1 MAELYAAPMARDK
14 ARSFGASLLAAA
26 LLSAAAPPAGAD
38 RPTGAPRPFGE
49 TKVFTRVP
57 SPGHPE
63 GILVR
68 NGVVYVGTHTSM
80 VGNAGGE
87 PSRIFR
93 YDLESGQPID
103 EFRISG
109 QNLSAV
115 HGLVGMAWGPDGRL
129 YVADRNPPRVLAI
142 NFSLS
147 PPAQATYATFPDL
160 PRCLAAPPP
169 CAPSTNP
176 GDSLVDGLAFDTAGA
191 LYVSDVQRATIF
203 RVPPHGGK
211 GQIWFQDPRLDG
223 PFGVNGLAVDPSGLR
238 LLMAVTIS
246 NPPDSAF
253 QGSIYS
259 LPLVDRPEP
268 GTLTLVHRYPEPM
281 AAPDGILFGR
291 SGRLYVALA
300 GTNQISILDPGGAE
314 VARFPSPSE
323 NARQEVPWDTPASL
337 VLDGRGGLLVT
348 NQSYI
353 NALPQ
358 HWAVLDTW
366 VDDLPL

>member
-1 MAELYAAPMARDK
+1 MPHPKTRA
-14 ARSFGASLLAAA
+14 LAALAFVAA
-26 LLSAAAPPAGAD
+26 LMTLAAPPVGAA
-38 RPTGAPRPFGE
+38 RPIGE
-49 TKVFTRVP
+49 TRVFTRVP
-57 SPGHPE
+57 APGHPE

-80 VGNAGGE
+80 VGNAGDG

-103 EFRISG
+103 EYSILG

-129 YVADRNPPRVLAI
+129 YVADRNPPRVLALDY
-142 NFSLS
+142 SLS
-147 PPAQATYATFPDL
+147 PPTQTTYATFPNL
-160 PRCLAAPPP
+160 PHCLSSPPP

-176 GDSLVDGLAFDTAGA
+176 GDSLVDGLAFDRAGV
-191 LYVSDVQRATIF
+191 LYVSDVQKATIF
-203 RVPPHGGK
+203 RVPYGG
-211 GQIWFQDPRLDG
+211 GIGTIWFQDPRLDG
-223 PFGVNGLAVDPSGLR
+223 PFGVNGLAIEPNGDR
-238 LLMAVTIS
+238 LFMAVTIS

-253 QGSIYS
+253 QGSIYT
-259 LPLVDRPEP
+259 LPLSDRRPQP
-268 GTLTLVHRYPEPM
+268 ADLTLVHRYPEPM

-300 GTNQISILDPGGAE
+300 GTNQIAIHDPSGAE
-314 VARFPSPSE
+314 MTRFPTAVE
-323 NARQEVPWDTPASL
+323 NTRQEVPWDNPASL
-337 VLDGRGGLLVT
+337 FLDGRGSLLVT

-353 NALPQ
+353 NAIPE
-358 HWAVLDTW
+358 HWVVFTSW